1 MSDHKSIKYLTDRIV
16 CTVFTD
22 YQFDRDFITYGNKDQ
37 HIKHF
42 KFLVENFKN
51 IENDL
56 GILKIENIC
65 EGNGQEEETDGEN
78 KEENYQERSITYSMK
93 RYSEVKSLSKLL
105 TEIPKLC
112 EDYLN
117 KGYYHTDLAFRN
129 IMQDE
134 NGQLQFI
141 DMEALFK
148 ICDYRGKENYLA
160 YDVDQCAERY
170 RDDKIIMKRI
180 EIFRIWLD
188 KFKKMKDE
196 QYKKNQLVKCK
207 I

>member
-117 KGYYHTDLAFRN
+117 KG
-129 IMQDE
+129 
-134 NGQLQFI
+134 
-141 DMEALFK
+141 
-148 ICDYRGKENYLA
+148 
-160 YDVDQCAERY
+160 
-170 RDDKIIMKRI
+170 IMKRI